1 MSVPFNAT
9 APIVVP
15 ATGRAAPFFIQY
27 LQGLFRGTIQRTAY
41 TFDEIDAMT
50 PTLNLTVI
58 CSDANVN
65 TIGSILV
72 GGGSTIVEVIGD
84 GSDWRVI

>member
-1 MSVPFNAT
+1 MSTPFNAT

-27 LQGLFRGTIQRTAY
+27 LQGLFRGSIQRTLY
-41 TFDEIDAMT
+41 TFDEIDVMT
-50 PTLNLTVI
+50 PTLGLTLL
-58 CSDANVN
+58 CSDSSVT
-65 TIGSILV
+65 TIGSVLA
-72 GGGSTIVEVIGD
+72 GGGAAIVEAIGD